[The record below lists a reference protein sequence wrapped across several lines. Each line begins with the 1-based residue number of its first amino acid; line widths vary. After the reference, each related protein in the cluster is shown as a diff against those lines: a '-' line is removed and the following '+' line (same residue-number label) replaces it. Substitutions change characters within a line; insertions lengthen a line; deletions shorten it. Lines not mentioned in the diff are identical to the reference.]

1 MSDLFGQII
10 DALGTGLPLLLGH
23 ALITVVLLAI
33 GVAIYTQVTPF
44 HERPLIAQGNRAA
57 GVTMA
62 GAIVSM
68 AVPLAATLATSRAT
82 VDIVVWGI
90 VAVVLQLVA
99 FMLVAMLLKNLR
111 RMIEDG
117 NLAAAFVLAGV
128 QLAVALLNAGA
139 MAG

>member
-1 MSDLFGQII
+1 MSAIL
-10 DALGTGLPLLLGH
+10 DALGSGLPLLLSH
-23 ALITVVLLAI
+23 ALITLVLLGL
-33 GVAIYTQVTPF
+33 GVAIYGLVTPF
-44 HERPLIAQGNRAA
+44 HEWRLIAQGNRAA
-57 GVTMA
+57 GLTMA
-62 GAIVSM
+62 GAIVAL

-82 VDIVVWGI
+82 IDIVVWGA

-99 FMLVAMLLKNLR
+99 FVVVAMLLKNLR